1 MEIAYGVLFFIFGLT
16 KKKMAYMKMQEIIM
30 IINLMLI
37 NTKVETK
44 KTNEI

>member
-1 MEIAYGVLFFIFGLT
+1 
-16 KKKMAYMKMQEIIM
+16 MKMQEIIM

-44 KTNEI
+44 KMNEILFKI